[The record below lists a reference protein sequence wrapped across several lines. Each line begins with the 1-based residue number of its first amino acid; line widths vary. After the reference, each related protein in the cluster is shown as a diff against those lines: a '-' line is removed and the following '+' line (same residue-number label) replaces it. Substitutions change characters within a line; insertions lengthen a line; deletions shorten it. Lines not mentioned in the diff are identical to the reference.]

1 MGTKVKNE
9 FVVPFTIT
17 ELNLSTTVG
26 IIWSTIPGNKTFA
39 HGPAARDTPEVSEP
53 STSQGS
59 FATVIREL
67 FSFY

>member
-17 ELNLSTTVG
+17 EQNLSTTVG
-26 IIWSTIPGNKTFA
+26 IILSTIPDNKISA
-39 HGPAARDTPEVSEP
+39 HGPAARDTPVVSEP

-59 FATVIREL
+59 FTTVVREL
-67 FSFY
+67 FSL